1 MPEVNGISF
10 SWLELRIFEDG
21 SSRCLLIM
29 SIISSFIVFSSS
41 ALLLLCV
48 DIVGRGKEE
57 VADDDDDE
65 AVSRRNVGEGS
76 LCLDVA
82 YRDCRRECVGE
93 RKIGDVDIAGILA
106 ECDDDDDDDDD
117 DDESSEEDELEE
129 SDRTRCARAMSAVHD
144 SIRIGFVFR

>member
-1 MPEVNGISF
+1 
-10 SWLELRIFEDG
+10 
-21 SSRCLLIM
+21 M
-29 SIISSFIVFSSS
+29 SIISSFIVLSSS

-93 RKIGDVDIAGILA
+93 RKIGDVDIAGVLA
-106 ECDDDDDDDDD
+106 ECDDDDMIDIINRHR
-117 DDESSEEDELEE
+117 EEPSSRF
-129 SDRTRCARAMSAVHD
+129 STPTKKRRFH
-144 SIRIGFVFR
+144 

>member
-1 MPEVNGISF
+1 M
-10 SWLELRIFEDG
+10 
-21 SSRCLLIM
+21 
-29 SIISSFIVFSSS
+29 
-41 ALLLLCV
+41 
-48 DIVGRGKEE
+48 EE
-57 VADDDDDE
+57 RRRYDDDE

-82 YRDCRRECVGE
+82 YRGCRRECVGE

-117 DDESSEEDELEE
+117 DESSEEDELEE
-129 SDRTRCARAMSAVHD
+129 SDRARCARAMSAVHD